1 MIELGN
7 GAIIQMREEVKEQI
21 SEMLDCLFNERL
33 IDEFSFITE
42 RKAVM
47 EDILIVLKP
56 YVRSY
61 K

>member
-1 MIELGN
+1 MCGN

-33 IDEFSFITE
+33 IDEFSFVSE
-42 RKAVM
+42 RESVKK
-47 EDILIVLKP
+47 DILNVLKP
-56 YVRSY
+56 YIRSY